1 MATTASAQK
10 RTFLGHPLGLMNLF
24 FTEAFERF
32 SYYGLRAM
40 LILYLGDAVI
50 NHRGGLALNDQE
62 AAGIY
67 ALYVGFVY
75 LLALPGGWIADRLIG
90 QQQAVFYGAIF
101 IACGQFALAVPAGG
115 LPFAVLGL

>member
-1 MATTASAQK
+1 MAKAPSASQTK
-10 RTFLGHPLGLMNLF
+10 TLFGHPLGLMNLF

-50 NHRGGLALNDQE
+50 NHRGGLALDDKQ

-75 LLALPGGWIADRLIG
+75 LLALVCLFQTTSYSGRYARSISLLRGKSGRYFL
-90 QQQAVFYGAIF
+90 
-101 IACGQFALAVPAGG
+101 
-115 LPFAVLGL
+115 